1 MASSTFE
8 QARGADDHELYKPG
22 QRARIVTGVTIG
34 NALEF
39 FDITV
44 YSFVA
49 VTIGKVFFPGLSPYA
64 QLLFAVGTF
73 GVGFITR
80 PLGGLVLGAYA
91 DRAGRKAAMT
101 LTLGLMALGSGLI
114 GLAPTY
120 DQVGILAPLL
130 MVFARLLQG
139 FSAGGEVGASTAL
152 LVELATPRTRSFY
165 ASWQLASQGL
175 GVAFGAL
182 VATSTSYLLS
192 PEAFLDWGWRVPF
205 LIGTLILPV
214 GLYIRRTLKEPA
226 SINAGQSGVSRH
238 PVVELLVGHKRDLAL
253 AVMLTIGG
261 TVSAYMI
268 TFYLPTY
275 GITELGLPMPAALT
289 SGILGG
295 IVTFLVA
302 PLGGLAADR
311 ISKKAIAIVVR
322 VALAIAIVPAFLVLN
337 SAPTS
342 LTLFVVVGVLAGL
355 QALGSAATMA
365 IVPSL
370 LPRHLRASGMGMVY
384 AVGVAIFGGF
394 AQFVATWLVH
404 VTGSK
409 ISPGYYLIACIAIS
423 LFALMKIEDRSAQPI
438 D

>member
-1 MASSTFE
+1 MPDE
-8 QARGADDHELYKPG
+8 RQRQAESDGELYRPG

-49 VTIGKVFFPGLSPYA
+49 VTIGKVFFPDFSPYS
-64 QLLFAVGTF
+64 QLLFSVGTF
-73 GVGFITR
+73 GVGFVTR
-80 PLGGLVLGAYA
+80 PLGGLMLGAYA

-101 LTLGLMALGSGLI
+101 LTLGLMALGSALI

-120 DQVGILAPLL
+120 DQVGILAPLIL
-130 MVFARLLQG
+130 VFARLLQG

-175 GVAFGAL
+175 GVGFGAL
-182 VATSTSYLLS
+182 IATGTSY
-192 PEAFLDWGWRVPF
+192 FLDADDFLHWGWRVPF

-226 SINAGQSGVSRH
+226 TTKSARDAARH
-238 PVVELLVGHKRDLAL
+238 PLAELLLNHKRNLAL

-275 GITELGLPMPAALT
+275 GITQLGLPMPSALL

-295 IVTFLVA
+295 IVTFVVA
-302 PLGGLAADR
+302 PIGGLAADR
-311 ISKKAIAIVVR
+311 LPKKTIAISVR
-322 VALAIAIVPAFLVLN
+322 VILALAIVPAFLLLN
-337 SAPTS
+337 AFPTS
-342 LTLFVVVGVLAGL
+342 TTLLVTVGLLASL

-365 IVPSL
+365 IIPSL
-370 LPRHLRASGMGMVY
+370 LPRHLRATGMGMVY
-384 AVGVAIFGGF
+384 AIGVAIFGGF
-394 AQFVATWLVH
+394 AQLVAVWLVQS
-404 VTGSK
+404 TGSK
-409 ISPGYYLIACIAIS
+409 ISPAYYVIFCIAIS
-423 LFALMKIEDRSAQPI
+423 LLALTKIEDRSAQNI